1 MVRLPPRLRPL
12 FPYLKPA
19 YVRTTGALAPA
30 MQRVSRARR
39 PWLPSGV
46 VQTLEE
52 AAETSGGRCVVARPP
67 EVIRRG
73 TIEGRPPRLPL
84 TDPGDGETV
93 GRVAVVEL
101 PGGRVL
107 GPHRA
112 VITGNGD
119 LVHEIS
125 WYFGTNRPR
134 EHPVFLNPFPA
145 PPLEF
150 DGRLGVLASRGDS
163 NYYHFLMDVLTRVG
177 VLEQAPDVAPPE
189 RWYVPA
195 QSRFQ
200 LELLDLFGIGPE
212 RRVDAAEHPHVR
224 AECLVV
230 PGPPA
235 MTEKNPPWA
244 VEFLRGRLLPHIDTS
259 GPRRSIYITR
269 GPSANNRAIV
279 NEPAVAELLAARG
292 FESVDPGTLPVAE
305 QIRAFATAE
314 IIVAPHGAALA
325 NLIFASAGAAVVELF
340 PAGCLL
346 PDYWRLASSVPG
358 LRYRYVSAWGGPRRP
373 TRASTIVRDIEV
385 DLDALAATLDEL
397 ASDGS

>member
-30 MQRVSRARR
+30 MQRVSRARGAL
-39 PWLPSGV
+39 LPSGT
-46 VQTLEE
+46 VQTLEQ
-52 AAETSGGRCVVARPP
+52 AAATSGGRCVVARQP
-67 EVIRRG
+67 EVIERG
-73 TIEGRPPRLPL
+73 AMEGRPPGLAL

-101 PGGRVL
+101 PNGRVL

-125 WYFGTNRPR
+125 WYFGTRRPR
-134 EHPVFLNPFPA
+134 EHPVFLNPFPP
-145 PPLEF
+145 PPL
-150 DGRLGVLASRGDS
+150 DVSGRLGVLASRGDG
-163 NYYHFLMDVLTRVG
+163 NYYHFLMDVLTRIG
-177 VLEQAPDVAPPE
+177 VLEQAREVAPPE

-195 QSRFQ
+195 QTRFQ
-200 LELLDLFGIGPE
+200 RELLDLFGIGPE
-212 RRVDAAEHPHVR
+212 QRVDAGAHPHVR
-224 AECLVV
+224 AQCLVV

-244 VEFLRGRLLPHIDTS
+244 VEFLRGRLLPHVDTS
-259 GPRRSIYITR
+259 GPRRGVYVTR
-269 GPSANNRAIV
+269 GPSANNRSIV
-279 NEPAVAELLAARG
+279 NEPEVAELLAARG
-292 FESVDPGTLPVAE
+292 FAAIDPGAMPVVE

-314 IIVAPHGAALA
+314 VIVAPHGAALA
-325 NLIFASAGAAVVELF
+325 NLMFASPGAAVVELF

-358 LRYRYVSAWGGPRRP
+358 LRYRYVSACGGPRRP

-385 DLDALAATLDEL
+385 DVAALRATLDEL
-397 ASDGS
+397 AAA